1 MLADYYRTLWLRRT
15 DRRVDDAVQIQWVVP
30 PLRRCEGGP
39 SHPFEESDGSALRRA
54 PPGGIAKA
62 DDTVVIVV
70 NDHTRPGPNALIMK
84 EIMSRLGK
92 AGIRD
97 IR

>member
-1 MLADYYRTLWLRRT
+1 
-15 DRRVDDAVQIQWVVP
+15 
-30 PLRRCEGGP
+30 
-39 SHPFEESDGSALRRA
+39 
-54 PPGGIAKA
+54 
-62 DDTVVIVV
+62 VVIVV